1 MAIGVGLMVIGFG
14 GTFFASMIKAAVS
27 RQREFLADASA
38 VQFTRQPDGIAGA
51 LKTIGGLSH
60 GSRVESPNALQASH
74 LFFGLATSGLTSV
87 FSTHPP
93 LGERIRRLDPS
104 WDGQFPA
111 STGQR
116 RFVAMPETA
125 MGLGRSQ
132 AGAVRHARR
141 DEPENGRRRHWPAH
155 RGSAGPRGTVTRESP
170 EAACSGGTRA
180 LRGPR
185 RDLRAVDRSLIDTRT
200 AQQEHLSRAADP
212 GVLAET
218 KRVLPMV
225 ERIDVEAR
233 LPLVE
238 ITLAALRELTPTQ
251 YQAFKENVDML
262 VSADQSV
269 GLFEWA
275 VHRILLHDLEI
286 QVGHKP
292 PRRGPHRP
300 LQQLGSQCEVMLST
314 LAHVGHAKPEAVA
327 KAFDEGWRHLGL
339 SPGRPRSVQESGFEA
354 LDAAMTDLESAEPQA
369 KRRLAQAAAAC
380 IGADLTVTVYEVE
393 LLRTVSAILG
403 CPMPPLVPTT
413 R

>member
-1 MAIGVGLMVIGFG
+1 MGLLHGILLIGWAGHLLFRILIFSGGGRRSGSGSGGTRGGNWVTLAVMAIGVGLMVIGFG

-60 GSRVESPNALQASH
+60 GSSVESPNALQASH

-155 RGSAGPRGTVTRESP
+155 RGSAGPRGTVTRGVSRSRLFRRHTSP
-170 EAACSGGTRA
+170 T
-180 LRGPR
+180 GP
-185 RDLRAVDRSLIDTRT
+185 A
-200 AQQEHLSRAADP
+200 P
-212 GVLAET
+212 
-218 KRVLPMV
+218 
-225 ERIDVEAR
+225 
-233 LPLVE
+233 
-238 ITLAALRELTPTQ
+238 
-251 YQAFKENVDML
+251 
-262 VSADQSV
+262 
-269 GLFEWA
+269 
-275 VHRILLHDLEI
+275 
-286 QVGHKP
+286 
-292 PRRGPHRP
+292 
-300 LQQLGSQCEVMLST
+300 
-314 LAHVGHAKPEAVA
+314 
-327 KAFDEGWRHLGL
+327 
-339 SPGRPRSVQESGFEA
+339 
-354 LDAAMTDLESAEPQA
+354 
-369 KRRLAQAAAAC
+369 
-380 IGADLTVTVYEVE
+380 
-393 LLRTVSAILG
+393 
-403 CPMPPLVPTT
+403 
-413 R
+413 